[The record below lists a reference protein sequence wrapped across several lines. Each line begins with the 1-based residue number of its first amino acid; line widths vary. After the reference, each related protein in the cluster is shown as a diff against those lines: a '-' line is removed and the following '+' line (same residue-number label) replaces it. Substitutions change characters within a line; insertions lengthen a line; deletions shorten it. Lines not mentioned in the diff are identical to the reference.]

1 MGIDASSS
9 DYISSDNRYRT
20 GGQFFPFGVKSLMDS
35 SFETNLGLHMMKC
48 RHVPEDI
55 RNALEELH
63 RLADEHG
70 VSTKRGSKKICME
83 IIWDRLS
90 NFYPPAPQAD
100 TTGVISEERVDDDN
114 YESMKQDILPN
125 HDSAPQADTTVATS
139 EERRDDYSESMKQ
152 DILSNH
158 DPVPQADTTVATS
171 EERRDDNYES
181 MKQDILSN
189 HDPAPRADTTATAT
203 VTVATSEER
212 RDDYSE
218 NKIRQQKLKQRHQ
231 ITSCFPTEAGVKRQ
245 REKRQR
251 EMVDNRCC
259 KVQTKIAAAL

>member
-20 GGQFFPFGVKSLMDS
+20 GGQFFPFGVKSLMGS

-70 VSTKRGSKKICME
+70 VSTKRGSKTICME

-90 NFYPPAPQAD
+90 NFYPPVHQAD
-100 TTGVISEERVDDDN
+100 TTEVISEERVDD
-114 YESMKQDILPN
+114 YSESMKQDILSN
-125 HDSAPQADTTVATS
+125 HDSAPQADTTVATSEERQDDYSESMKQDILSNHDPAPQADTTVATS
-139 EERRDDYSESMKQ
+139 EERRDDYS
-152 DILSNH
+152 D
-158 DPVPQADTTVATS
+158 
-171 EERRDDNYES
+171 
-181 MKQDILSN
+181 
-189 HDPAPRADTTATAT
+189 
-203 VTVATSEER
+203 
-212 RDDYSE
+212 
-218 NKIRQQKLKQRHQ
+218 NKIRQQKPKQRHH

-245 REKRQR
+245 RRIIDEIIDNDCPGGNVGEKRQR

>member
-1 MGIDASSS
+1 
-9 DYISSDNRYRT
+9 
-20 GGQFFPFGVKSLMDS
+20 
-35 SFETNLGLHMMKC
+35 MMKC

-90 NFYPPAPQAD
+90 NFYPPVHQAD
-100 TTGVISEERVDDDN
+100 TTEVISEERVDD
-114 YESMKQDILPN
+114 YSESMKQDILSN
-125 HDSAPQADTTVATS
+125 HDPAPQADTTVATS
-139 EERRDDYSESMKQ
+139 EERRDDYS
-152 DILSNH
+152 D
-158 DPVPQADTTVATS
+158 
-171 EERRDDNYES
+171 
-181 MKQDILSN
+181 
-189 HDPAPRADTTATAT
+189 
-203 VTVATSEER
+203 
-212 RDDYSE
+212 
-218 NKIRQQKLKQRHQ
+218 NKIRQQKPKQRHH

-245 REKRQR
+245 RRIIDEIIDNPGEKRQR

>member
-90 NFYPPAPQAD
+90 NFYPPVHQAD
-100 TTGVISEERVDDDN
+100 TTEVISEERV
-114 YESMKQDILPN
+114 
-125 HDSAPQADTTVATS
+125 
-139 EERRDDYSESMKQ
+139 DDYSESMKQ

-158 DPVPQADTTVATS
+158 DPAPQADTTVATS
-171 EERRDDNYES
+171 EERRDDNYER

-189 HDPAPRADTTATAT
+189 HDPAPRADTTAT
-203 VTVATSEER
+203 VATSEER

-218 NKIRQQKLKQRHQ
+218 NWIRQQKLKQRHQ

-245 REKRQR
+245 RRIIDEIIDNPGEKRQR